1 MKYFKVR
8 AKCGHVGRN
17 HYILKWFY
25 VRAIDGKDA
34 AKIVRNKPRVKH
46 HHKDAIREVSE
57 IQFEE
62 FSRGIR
68 AMNEDMY
75 FKVDNST
82 DQRLL
87 NVLDKETIYDEM
99 GEIKYK
105 KRRKGQYLKYQS
117 ILKECK
123 KEIQGG
129 NLYE

>member
-1 MKYFKVR
+1 MKYYKVK

-25 VRAIDGKDA
+25 VRALNGKEA
-34 AKIVRNKPRVKH
+34 AKIVRNTPRVKH
-46 HHKDAIREVSE
+46 HHKDAIREVIE
-57 IQFEE
+57 IRFEE

-68 AMNEDMY
+68 AHNKDMY

-87 NVLDKETIYDEM
+87 NVLDKEIIYDEI
-99 GEIKYK
+99 GKTKYK
-105 KRRKGQYLKYQS
+105 KRRTGQYLKYQS
-117 ILKECK
+117 LIKEWQRETK
-123 KEIQGG
+123 GG

>member
-1 MKYFKVR
+1 MNFFKVR

-25 VRAIDGKDA
+25 VRTIDGKDA
-34 AKIVRNKPRVKH
+34 AKIVRNTPRVKH
-46 HHKDAIREVSE
+46 HHKDAIREVIE

-75 FKVDNST
+75 FKVHNST

-87 NVLDKETIYDEM
+87 NVFYKEKIYNEM
-99 GEIKYK
+99 KDIKYK
-105 KRRKGQYLKYQS
+105 KKRTGQYLKYQS
-117 ILKECK
+117 LLKEWQR
-123 KEIQGG
+123 EIKGDS
-129 NLYE
+129 LYE